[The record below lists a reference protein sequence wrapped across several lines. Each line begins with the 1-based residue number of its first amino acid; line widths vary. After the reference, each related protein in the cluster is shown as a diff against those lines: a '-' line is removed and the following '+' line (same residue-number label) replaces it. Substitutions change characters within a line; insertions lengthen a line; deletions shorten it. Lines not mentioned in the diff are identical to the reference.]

1 VKLSSII
8 VKNTR
13 VVMAVAIA
21 AGVLATPTAF
31 AKSADRAPLVQPVSV
46 PMFLQAGNDGRALLY
61 VQRKQGMELAV
72 LDVSD
77 IAKAQTGST
86 FLLTDDGLYVVRRP
100 DDEWIKRFRD
110 QAYEN

>member
-1 VKLSSII
+1 VKLSNIM

-21 AGVLATPTAF
+21 AGVVGTPNAF
-31 AKSADRAPLVQPVSV
+31 AKSADRAPPVQPVSV
-46 PMFLQAGNDGRALLY
+46 PMFLQAGDDGHTFLY
-61 VQRKQGMELAV
+61 VQRKQGVELAA
-72 LDVSD
+72 LDVTD

-86 FLLTDDGLYVVRRP
+86 FLLTDDGVYVVRRP